1 MKHRPLC
8 LAVGLLM
15 LASFA
20 LAAYG
25 PEQAGAGARNAKIDV
40 EPAPLKRIK
49 VGTVIEKQAPK
60 GWTNLVLFAVP
71 TLTPE
76 DERDAPK
83 TATYYA
89 QMFKFTVL
97 ANVARLSE
105 NGRDSYYLHTVAR
118 GFATPVKGKE
128 TVISSSNTL
137 GASLGLFGRTILEEN
152 ENILDKEVRQV
163 ARTPTMLIFDARA
176 IMLRNKTHVGMIMR
190 HALVVDPASAHL
202 YTLVWLLTPEYQT
215 AEEAIQLLPDPMFEK
230 RMLSVD
236 RNKFTLGIPDKDAFA
251 LRQVPPGTPIPYTPA
266 LRQVATIKTFD
277 AQNVPEIEATLLATA
292 MKARN

>member
-1 MKHRPLC
+1 MAHRPII
-8 LAVGLLM
+8 LAGIFAV
-15 LASFA
+15 AAYA
-20 LAAYG
+20 LAFRAD
-25 PEQAGAGARNAKIDV
+25 AGGARNVNV
-40 EPAPLKRIK
+40 EQRPLDRIK
-49 VGTVIEKQAPK
+49 VGTVIEKEAPK

-97 ANVARLSE
+97 ANVAQLSD
-105 NGRDSYYLHTVAR
+105 NGKQSYYLHTVAR

-128 TVISSSNTL
+128 TVISSSNTR

-163 ARTPTMLIFDARA
+163 ARTPTMLIFDAKA
-176 IMLRNKTHVGMIMR
+176 IMLRDKAHVPMIMR
-190 HALVVDPASAHL
+190 HALVVDPSSGRL
-202 YTLVWLLTPEYQT
+202 YTLIWLLTPEYQV
-215 AEEAIQLLPDPMFEK
+215 AEDAIQLLPDPMFEK
-230 RMLSVD
+230 RLLSVD

-251 LRQVPPGTPIPYTPA
+251 LRQVPPGTPILYTPA
-266 LRQVATIKTFD
+266 LRQGATTKTFD
-277 AQNVPEIEATLLATA
+277 AQNVPEIEATLLAA
-292 MKARN
+292 AIQARK